1 MRNNQD
7 FRIEHQGLQ
16 NMVSP
21 GRSHLSSLHFEAEQH
36 QKLKNAFS
44 SSPPEHSRGRRKPSL
59 QRGLLA
65 SLFGA
70 ILLTACPV
78 TPPEGSSLGAPTDV
92 VVVPEDHAA
101 VVFWQGED
109 DPAIAGYNVYRDG
122 IKVNAAPITSGQ
134 KAAMLE
140 PRTARLKFKFKRF
153 SFRDSGVTNSQK
165 FKFKVLALGID
176 GKEGTPSDESSVTP
190 LVCDRMLT
198 RGTDMGAKS
207 QNVNVSRG
215 GANLTDASV
224 TVNGTTIPYASVATR
239 YRGDLPSAVA
249 VGNGLFLRVQSG
261 ECSLAAYDW
270 VPEAP
275 VMTAPAANASV
286 NVSSPLN
293 VTWTSSSNPDRFVVR
308 VDDLGNG
315 TNAFTSS
322 DLPNTARNFT
332 IPAASL
338 PVGRT
343 LKVRVYGYNDG
354 TETFAG
360 AFETGSRMAIRNGDE
375 AGRDVITNSGTPSGP
390 VGYSE
395 NDPHN
400 ASFDGLFQEMHAAG
414 EFDLVQSTTDPFK
427 IQIRTKPVNASC
439 TASYNQAMS
448 TQMNGQKVGIYMDSI
463 SPYPLRIGDLGT
475 PTDVPAAGLDFGAG
489 YKIFRDDRVYTFVYP
504 DGTQMVATA
513 WFWFVNVWVYP
524 SSTRAGALRGLFG
537 DFDGNYTNDIRNRG
551 GTVLPQPTP
560 FAQYYGDFVN
570 SWRVPSTSE
579 TMFNYY
585 GSETFGGFDVAN
597 CPSNTPTISEADRA
611 RARGICEAA
620 GVTNP
625 ITLEG
630 CITDVAL
637 TGDERFA
644 QAAARSPAP
653 TTRLDLIK
661 PDLKANPISPT
672 GVTPGTDLGTTSSV
686 KVENG
691 GLAPAPGTSGTL
703 SPTNGYMIDLILSS
717 DTTVPE
723 GAATASATYMEDML
737 ISRVSST
744 PDLAPGTNATLP
756 AGGIIPSDTPD
767 GSYYLCTRVDPLA
780 KVVES
785 DESNNVACSGIII
798 KKPSALQKPDLFI
811 KSATISLGQVCKK
824 DQPVLIVQAEV
835 RNFGNVP
842 SPAAL
847 GILKAYDSVHPD
859 WIGTAN
865 VPALN
870 PPPTPTEPVIT
881 INIPYYAADP
891 DAMEGSHQFKV
902 TINDAHSV
910 DESDFTNN
918 SYFPLNI
925 TIPKGYCSSIPALS
939 ASITVA
945 PARPKP
951 VYTFTSS
958 GGADTLGLSSS
969 VLGGVAPYTY
979 LWKATKLSGAGA
991 VQGTLFGLG
1000 STASVLWALEGT
1012 ATYNFLFSEPVVLC
1026 QTLANQRVKLDLT
1039 VTDNAGTSV
1048 TPSSEISIVCPPG

>member
-7 FRIEHQGLQ
+7 CIERQGLQ
-16 NMVSP
+16 NIVNP
-21 GRSHLSSLHFEAEQH
+21 GRSHLSSLHLEAQQH
-36 QKLKNAFS
+36 QKLQHALRS
-44 SSPPEHSRGRRKPSL
+44 SAPEQSRPRRKFSW
-59 QRGLLA
+59 QRGFLA

-70 ILLTACPV
+70 ILFTACPV
-78 TPPEGSSLGAPTDV
+78 TPPEGSSLSAPSDV
-92 VVVPEDHAA
+92 VVVPEDKAA

-109 DPAIAGYNVYRDG
+109 DPKIAGYNVYRDG
-122 IKVNAAPITSGQ
+122 VKVNAAPITSGQ
-134 KAAMLE
+134 RAATLE
-140 PRTARLKFKFKRF
+140 PRSARPKFKIRHF
-153 SFRDSGVTNSQK
+153 SFRDSGLTNAQK
-165 FKFKVLALGID
+165 FKFKVLAISTD
-176 GKEGTPSDESSVTP
+176 GKEGTPSEESPVTP
-190 LVCDRMLT
+190 LVCEKMLT

-207 QNVNVSRG
+207 QNVNVSRA

-224 TVNGTTIPYASVATR
+224 TVNGTTIPYASVASR
-239 YRGDLPSAVA
+239 YRGDLPSEVA

-286 NVSSPLN
+286 NVSSPLD

-360 AFETGSRMAIRNGDE
+360 AFEAGSRMAIRNGDE
-375 AGRDVITNSGTPSGP
+375 AGRDIVTNSGTPTGP
-390 VGYSE
+390 STTDWG
-395 NDPHN
+395 DPHFV
-400 ASFDGLFQEMHAAG
+400 SLDGLYFDFQGAG
-414 EFDLVQSTTDPFK
+414 EYDYVQSTSDDFRV
-427 IQIRTKPVNASC
+427 QLRMKPYGTSSTVSIT
-439 TASYNQAMS
+439 TAFA
-448 TQMNGQKVGIYMDSI
+448 TRMNGQTVGLYAEGTTT
-463 SPYPLRIGDLGT
+463 LRLGVLGT
-475 PTDVPAAGLDFGAG
+475 PTAIPAAGLELGAG
-489 YKIFRDDRVYTFVYP
+489 NRISKSANTYTFDFAHGEKIVVVDYGYLNVSVYP
-504 DGTQMVATA
+504 TETRRGAVKGLAGNFNANIADEIQ
-513 WFWFVNVWVYP
+513 
-524 SSTRAGALRGLFG
+524 TRAGV
-537 DFDGNYTNDIRNRG
+537 
-551 GTVLPQPTP
+551 VLPQPAP
-560 FAQYYGDFVN
+560 FAQFYGEYNN
-570 SWRVPSTSE
+570 SWRIPNLSE
-579 TMFNYY
+579 SLFVYLS
-585 GSETFGGFDVAN
+585 GESFGGFDLLGF
-597 CPSNTPTISEADRA
+597 PSNTPTISEADRT
-611 RARGICEAA
+611 RARGICDAA

-625 ITLEG
+625 FTLEG

-637 TGDERFA
+637 TNDERFA
-644 QAAARSPAP
+644 QAAASVAAP
-653 TTRLDLIK
+653 TARLELIK
-661 PDLKANPISPT
+661 PDLKAVPISPT
-672 GVTPGTDLGTTSSV
+672 GVAPGTDLGASLSV
-686 KVENG
+686 KVENA

-703 SPTNGYMIDLILSS
+703 DPTNGYMIDLILSS
-717 DTTVPE
+717 DTTVPT
-723 GAATASATYMEDML
+723 GAASASATYVEDML
-737 ISRVSST
+737 ISRVSAT

-785 DESNNVACSGIII
+785 DETNNVVCSGIII
-798 KKPSALQKPDLFI
+798 KKPDAVQKPDLFI
-811 KSATISLGQVCKK
+811 KSATINLAQVCKK
-824 DQPVLIVQAEV
+824 DQPLLIVQAEV
-835 RNFGNVP
+835 RNFGNVA
-842 SPAAL
+842 SPAAP
-847 GILKAYDSVHPD
+847 GILKAYDSVHTD
-859 WIGTAN
+859 WVGTAD
-865 VPALN
+865 VPALE
-870 PPPTPTEPVIT
+870 PPPTPTEPTVT

-891 DAMEGSHQFKV
+891 GAMEGSHQFKV
-902 TINDAHSV
+902 TINDAHGV

-918 SYFPLNI
+918 SFFPLNI
-925 TIPKGYCSSIPALS
+925 TIPKGYCSSIPALT

-969 VLGGVAPYTY
+969 VSGGVAPYTY

-991 VQGTLFGLG
+991 VQGTPFGLG

-1039 VTDNAGTSV
+1039 VTDNVGTSV